1 MSILIPE
8 TRSARKGSSTV
19 VTKKDADFADGVRFN
34 GQDPVRRSGKATGRG
49 AFEVQSAQ
57 AISAAHYFDLAAQDH
72 ILADGAIE
80 LVIERV
86 PCSAFIEPSQSSEL
100 IFCDQWEGLPGRK
113 HAADGGKFRRDL
125 QEQRRMMKGESVS
138 RPRLYFHAL
147 PAFPSFPFRSTRAF
161 DIMLTP

>member
-8 TRSARKGSSTV
+8 TRSAARKGSSTV

-34 GQDPVRRSGKATGRG
+34 GQEPVSRSGKATGRG

-57 AISAAHYFDLAAQDH
+57 AISAAHYFDLPARDY
-72 ILADGAIE
+72 ILADGAIQ

-86 PCSAFIEPSQSSEL
+86 PRSAFIEPSQSSEL
-100 IFCDQWEGLPGRK
+100 IFCHPSDGLRGRK

-125 QEQRRMMKGESVS
+125 QEHSAIKNLHR
-138 RPRLYFHAL
+138 
-147 PAFPSFPFRSTRAF
+147 
-161 DIMLTP
+161 